1 MGIRR
6 FFMGW
11 DQPIVELANEF
22 LVKELSE
29 ELISKTLIVVP
40 SKQAAR
46 KLKNLYR
53 KNSKFDK
60 YPIFGTPETALDLF
74 DKDSER
80 PATKTEKSLA
90 WALTLKI
97 SNSHSYEIY
106 SRYLLLIAQ

>member
-1 MGIRR
+1 
-6 FFMGW
+6 MGW

-53 KNSKFDK
+53 KNSKFDNH
-60 YPIFGTPETALDLF
+60 PIFGTP
-74 DKDSER
+74 
-80 PATKTEKSLA
+80 
-90 WALTLKI
+90 
-97 SNSHSYEIY
+97 
-106 SRYLLLIAQ
+106 